1 MGSRAP
7 LPALPIHVP
16 ARPPGRP
23 AAHAHARAPT
33 HPLPRPA
40 AAAHLPPAAA
50 EAAAAAHDGAGR
62 HAPLQPLY
70 LLPGSYRAGSCAAGL
85 VRHRLVFGRLV
96 RGGGG
101 AGKNQWARARADTL
115 AARRAAAAAVG
126 PHNRRARVGSRRCGR
141 RRGRGRG
148 GVRARWWGHA
158 RPREPSHPPPH
169 SHGRRAWLA
178 AAPPSPQPAAR
189 QRSARPPPATQRTRS
204 PALPPPRRPPPPPPP
219 PPPLRYPTIRGRRA
233 HMSMTG
239 SGGAGGEA
247 GSKGWGRGANEEQQ
261 SWGDEPEERKRGG
274 GRRERGA
281 QVMGGRG
288 GGRGVRS
295 VASFAASLLAQG
307 AGRDGGGAAIDA
319 RRGRPAAGRPDHA
332 ARRGS
337 AALASARHGAALG
350 REWAAGRGGIVAA
363 CRPCPAARC
372 VVVLGDRNQVAV
384 GRPWPR
390 MYSILAGKRPWP
402 K

>member
-7 LPALPIHVP
+7 LPPLPIQVP

-148 GVRARWWGHA
+148 GVRAQWWGHA

-169 SHGRRAWLA
+169 SHGWRAWLA
-178 AAPPSPQPAAR
+178 AAPPPPQPAAR
-189 QRSARPPPATQRTRS
+189 QRSARPPQATQRTRS

-233 HMSMTG
+233 HMGMTG

-288 GGRGVRS
+288 GVVG
-295 VASFAASLLAQG
+295 ASAASRRSRPPLW
-307 AGRDGGGAAIDA
+307 
-319 RRGRPAAGRPDHA
+319 RRGRDATVVAPPST
-332 ARRGS
+332 RGV
-337 AALASARHGAALG
+337 
-350 REWAAGRGGIVAA
+350 GG
-363 CRPCPAARC
+363 
-372 VVVLGDRNQVAV
+372 
-384 GRPWPR
+384 PR
-390 MYSILAGKRPWP
+390 QRSGL
-402 K
+402 